1 MSLQGLQVQVRE
13 HGHVLGFKIFL
24 HLPNSLRALSYAIE
38 HNSNCLVVDFNIE
51 QSFLISTILLLLT
64 WLSCGEL
71 CCDPSDPLIIV
82 GAQENTVYIDVTVE
96 GKPRN
101 SVYHGATPDMSRLD
115 C

>member
-1 MSLQGLQVQVRE
+1 MSLQGLQVQVQE
-13 HGHVLGFKIFL
+13 QWHVLGFKIFL
-24 HLPNSLRALSYAIE
+24 HLPNSLCALSYAIE
-38 HNSNCLVVDFNIE
+38 HNSNCSVADFNIE

-101 SVYHGATPDMSRLD
+101 SVYHGVTPDMSRLD